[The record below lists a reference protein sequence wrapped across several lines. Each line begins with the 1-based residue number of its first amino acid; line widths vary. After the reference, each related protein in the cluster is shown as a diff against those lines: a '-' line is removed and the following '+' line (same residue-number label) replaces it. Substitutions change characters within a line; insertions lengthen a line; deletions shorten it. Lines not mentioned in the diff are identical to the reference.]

1 MIISPTKTEPATE
14 ITAPAETESAT
25 EITVP
30 AETET
35 TASAETAA
43 SEEESVTETT
53 VPAETAASEEESAAE
68 TTASAEEDEKTEAA
82 LDESGHPAR
91 LQTESYNKSN
101 GTDKTQTENGYETVA
116 PATDDV
122 YAELFKILYMAA
134 LSSGAVLYFSVK
146 KHKNR

>member
-1 MIISPTKTEPATE
+1 MTETTAPTKTESVAG
-14 ITAPAETESAT
+14 
-25 EITVP
+25 
-30 AETET
+30 T
-35 TASAETAA
+35 TASEEEDAAETAA
-43 SEEESVTETT
+43 
-53 VPAETAASEEESAAE
+53 P
-68 TTASAEEDEKTEAA
+68 AEEDEKTAAA